1 MINYQQQQKIRYK
14 MQIKK
19 ITGKIVKANSSSLEY
34 LDVGKWGVWAG
45 SSLVLVTSSK
55 ERAQSLIQKSSKF

>member
-1 MINYQQQQKIRYK
+1 

-34 LDVGKWGVWAG
+34 LDVGKLGVWAG